1 MSIHNHIVPK
11 KGKFKVKLAEG
22 KSDKPTHVVYGL
34 WIAVAVIMI
43 LPNKKKERKLEHN
56 DVMKSYDVLMRTL
69 GLL

>member
-1 MSIHNHIVPK
+1 MSIHKHIIPQ

-22 KSDKPTHVVYGL
+22 KSDKPTHIVYGL
-34 WIAVAVIMI
+34 WVAVAVVML
-43 LPNKKKERKLEHN
+43 LPDKKRERNLEHK

>member
-1 MSIHNHIVPK
+1 MSIHKHIVPK

-22 KSDKPTHVVYGL
+22 KSDKPTHVVYGI
-34 WIAVAVIMI
+34 WAAVVVIMF
-43 LPNKKKERKLEHN
+43 LPDKKRERDVEHK